1 MSLPLPVLAARYALF
16 AAVAVA
22 VNLATQAASLG
33 LYEGRFALPLAMA
46 LGTGTGLVT
55 KYILDKRFI
64 FYDREGGLR
73 AQSRKFTLYTAMGV
87 ATTALFWATELAF
100 AALGEDP
107 RLKYLG
113 GALGLT
119 LGYIAKY
126 RLDRRFVFRPGAA

>member
-1 MSLPLPVLAARYALF
+1 MRLSLGVLTLRYALF

-33 LYEGRFALPLAMA
+33 LYDGRGGLLLAMA
-46 LGTGTGLVT
+46 LGTGTGLLA
-55 KYILDKRFI
+55 KYALDKRFI
-64 FYDREGGLR
+64 FYDRTNGLR
-73 AQSRKFTLYTAMGV
+73 ARSRQFTLYTAMGG

-113 GALGLT
+113 AALGLT

-126 RLDRRFVFRPGAA
+126 RLDRRFVFQAEAA